1 MLLYKYS
8 FFLLI
13 FLLRAKEFRV
23 VFSKFSQKPSFTFLR
38 IQDIISHYVYPS
50 DSDNTTSKYKGAFRK
65 MRMNT
70 KHMVCDFY
78 DCTFDLLN
86 DPDFLRRSLQAAL
99 REGDLNQ
106 LDNLEHRMNPSGL
119 IFVVIAEGTHLT
131 LHTYPELGY
140 AAADIFTTDSHCAPD
155 KIMNALKKS
164 LRSDKMKATNIKRG
178 DFGSIADMKPKTK
191 TSMTP
196 LGRVKT
202 LSAKVTKMI
211 KKKKKK
217 RK

>member
-1 MLLYKYS
+1 
-8 FFLLI
+8 
-13 FLLRAKEFRV
+13 
-23 VFSKFSQKPSFTFLR
+23 
-38 IQDIISHYVYPS
+38 
-50 DSDNTTSKYKGAFRK
+50 

-78 DCTFDLLN
+78 DCKFDLLN
-86 DPDFLRRSLQAAL
+86 DPDFLRRSLQTAL
-99 REGDLNQ
+99 KEGDLNQ

-119 IFVVIAEGTHLT
+119 IFLVIAEGTHLS

-155 KIMNALKKS
+155 KIMGALKKS

-178 DFGSIADMKPKTK
+178 DFGSISDMKPKTK
-191 TSMTP
+191 TSITP

-202 LSAKVTKMI
+202 LGAKVTKMI
-211 KKKKKK
+211 KKKTKKKK

>member
-1 MLLYKYS
+1 
-8 FFLLI
+8 
-13 FLLRAKEFRV
+13 
-23 VFSKFSQKPSFTFLR
+23 
-38 IQDIISHYVYPS
+38 
-50 DSDNTTSKYKGAFRK
+50 
-65 MRMNT
+65 
-70 KHMVCDFY
+70 
-78 DCTFDLLN
+78 
-86 DPDFLRRSLQAAL
+86 
-99 REGDLNQ
+99 
-106 LDNLEHRMNPSGL
+106 L

-196 LGRVKT
+196 LGRVKNLGT
-202 LSAKVTKMI
+202 KVKSMI

>member
-1 MLLYKYS
+1 
-8 FFLLI
+8 
-13 FLLRAKEFRV
+13 
-23 VFSKFSQKPSFTFLR
+23 
-38 IQDIISHYVYPS
+38 
-50 DSDNTTSKYKGAFRK
+50 

-119 IFVVIAEGTHLT
+119 IFLVIAEGTHLS

-140 AAADIFTTDSHCAPD
+140 AAADIFTTDSHCSPD

-191 TSMTP
+191 TSQTP
-196 LGRVKT
+196 LSRVKT

-211 KKKKKK
+211 KKKTKKKK